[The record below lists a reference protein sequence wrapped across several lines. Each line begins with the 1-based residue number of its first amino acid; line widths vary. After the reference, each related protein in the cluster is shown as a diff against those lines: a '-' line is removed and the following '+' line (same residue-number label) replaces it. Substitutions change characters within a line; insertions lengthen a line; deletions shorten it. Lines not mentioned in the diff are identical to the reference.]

1 MTYEDIPYAGT
12 KNPVFDYPKHAG
24 RSRLFFNSA
33 VCHLCRLVPFIE
45 MKNALYRM
53 IGVKVGKSV
62 VIAAYTII
70 DPFFPEL
77 ITIEDNV
84 IIGVGSTILAHEYSQ
99 EKLRK
104 GNVLIKKRALIGAD
118 CLIRCG
124 VTIGEHAIIS
134 AKSFVNKDVPDY
146 TVVGGVPAKVI
157 KTSKK
162 KL

>member
-1 MTYEDIPYAGT
+1 MNYEDIPYTGT
-12 KNPVFDYPKHAG
+12 RNSVFDYPNHVG
-24 RSRLFFNSA
+24 RLRLFFNSA
-33 VCHLCRLVPFIE
+33 VCHLCRLVPFIG

-53 IGVKVGKSV
+53 VGVKVGKDV

-84 IIGVGSTILAHEYSQ
+84 IVGTGSTILAHEYSQ

-104 GNVLIKKRALIGAD
+104 GNVIIKKRALVGAD

-146 TVVGGVPAKVI
+146 TVVGGIPAKVI
-157 KTSKK
+157 KTLK
-162 KL
+162 